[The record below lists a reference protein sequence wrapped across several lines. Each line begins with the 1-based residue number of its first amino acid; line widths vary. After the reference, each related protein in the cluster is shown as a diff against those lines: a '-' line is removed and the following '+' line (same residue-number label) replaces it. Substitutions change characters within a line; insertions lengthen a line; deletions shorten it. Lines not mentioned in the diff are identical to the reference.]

1 MKPIASLLFSLC
13 LLLCWSSLSV
23 PRLYADPSSTILITG
38 VYFDPYIAGETSE
51 AIQIQNIS
59 PSPINISN
67 WTVNDDQ
74 GSVSFPAGAVITP
87 NQKVWAT
94 HAAAAFESEFGFAP
108 NYEYG
113 GNSDA
118 NVPDMTGSSL
128 DLRNSGDVVIL
139 KNSTGDVVDAVPY
152 GDQTLTSPDWSG
164 GSVHPY
170 YIAARSTEGQILY
183 RKLREDNGL
192 PFPDTDTAPDWAE
205 DASDNLSGKR
215 VQYPGWNLDE
225 FAQTAKATENANVKY
240 CVAPDNLFNCYRDE
254 ILSATQT
261 ISIEIYS
268 LDNAAIVDALTSVIG
283 NGVRVSVLADASALT
298 DQGRWACQQLE
309 AIRGGNHGECWL
321 MDSKPW
327 ANVAQRYANLHA
339 KWGII
344 DHAKVLIGS
353 ENAGDDAMPYDDMRD
368 GTLGA
373 RGGYLV
379 TDSPTLVGTAQAIMD
394 RDFDPAHHPDIR
406 HWGTFAN
413 DNPPKDFVPNRANGG
428 NTYPIHFPNTLTLT
442 GTLSFELVQCPEN
455 CLRSSDALL
464 GLVARAAAGDT
475 LYVEQLYEYKYWGT
489 GPTNPASDPNLR
501 LEAYLAAARRGAKVR
516 ILLDLFFDD
525 FSNPRSNFETC
536 RYVNQ
541 LASQYDVECRLG
553 NPTGLGI
560 HNKLVLLGHDATG
573 WVHLGSINGSETSN
587 KLNRELATQV
597 QSRGAYDYW
606 AQVFDYDWSV
616 SHLSPHELWLP
627 LFIRRTAP

>member
-1 MKPIASLLFSLC
+1 M
-13 LLLCWSSLSV
+13 
-23 PRLYADPSSTILITG
+23 PRLYADPSSTVLIAG
-38 VYFDPYIAGETSE
+38 VYFDPYITGETSE
-51 AIQIQNIS
+51 AVQIQNIS
-59 PSPINISN
+59 PSTINISN
-67 WTVNDDQ
+67 WSLNDDQ
-74 GSVSFPAGAVITP
+74 GSVSFPAGSSLASH
-87 NQKVWAT
+87 QKIWLTRV
-94 HAAAAFESEFGFAP
+94 AAAFEGEFGFTP
-108 NYEYG
+108 DYEYG

-128 DLRNSGDVVIL
+128 SLRNAGDVVIL

-152 GDQTLTSPDWSG
+152 GDQNLTSPDWSG

-170 YIAARSTEGQILY
+170 SVAGSSTEGQILY

-192 PFPDTDTAPDWAE
+192 PVPDTDTARDWAE
-205 DASDNLSGKR
+205 DASDNLTGKR

-268 LDNAAIVDALTSVIG
+268 LDNAAIVDALTSVIA
-283 NGVRVSVLADASALT
+283 NGVRVSVLADASVLT

-309 AIRGGNHGECWL
+309 EVRSGNHGECWL

-327 ANVAQRYANLHA
+327 ANVAQRYASLHA
-339 KWGII
+339 KWAII
-344 DHAKVLIGS
+344 DHARVLIGS
-353 ENAGDDAMPYDDMRD
+353 ENAGDDAMPNDNMTD
-368 GTLGA
+368 GTAGA
-373 RGGYLV
+373 RGGYIV
-379 TDSPTLVGTAQAIMD
+379 TDSPTLVTGSQAIMD
-394 RDFDPAHHPDIR
+394 RDFDPAHHQDIR
-406 HWGTFAN
+406 RWGTFAN

-428 NTYPIHFPNTLTLT
+428 NKYSVHFPNPLSLN

-455 CLRSSDALL
+455 CLRTSDALL
-464 GLVARAAAGDT
+464 GLVARAGAGDT
-475 LYVEQLYEYKYWGT
+475 LYIEQLYEYKTWGT
-489 GPTNPASDPNLR
+489 GSTNPSGDPNLR
-501 LEAYLAAARRGAKVR
+501 LEAYIDAARRGAKVR

-541 LASQYDVECRLG
+541 LSAQYDIECRLG
-553 NPTGLGI
+553 NPTGLAI
-560 HNKLVLLGHDATG
+560 HNKLVLLGHDTTG

-587 KLNRELATQV
+587 KLNRELATQLE
-597 QSRGAYDYW
+597 SRAAYDYW
-606 AQVFDYDWSV
+606 AQVFEYDWSV

-627 LFIRRTAP
+627 LIIRRTAP